1 MAAFT
6 QDTQLTFRT
15 GSDVSQADANQKTRD
30 IWRSFL
36 STYVS
41 QLDGLKHEGETA
53 PDLATIAGMNVTQM
67 RPWFQRVMRA
77 WVRESARAFDVQAAD
92 GAHVRPVREKAY
104 GTKDPE

>member
-30 IWRSFL
+30 IFRSFL

-41 QLDGLKHEGETA
+41 QLDGLKHVGETA
-53 PDLATIAGMNVTQM
+53 PDLAAIATMTTAQM
-67 RPWFQRVMRA
+67 KPWVQRVMRT
-77 WVRESARAFDVQAAD
+77 WIRESARAYDVQVAD
-92 GAHVRPVREKAY
+92 TTHVKPAREKAY
-104 GTKDPE
+104 STEDPE